1 MGSGSSSSD
10 VEAEARLASLALVG
24 PGNWVVGMARPAREH
39 LKILEEKS
47 LQIVRWLWFGFL
59 SPVGSG
65 QGGGDLGS
73 ALGARRGARVIPGVS
88 RLVQVFKEASHLS
101 RSVSMAPGVWGLPL
115 TASVAPRAL
124 TSLGTRGGRGRAR
137 GELEIELQR
146 RIVQMLENIYKMY
159 F

>member
-1 MGSGSSSSD
+1 M
-10 VEAEARLASLALVG
+10 
-24 PGNWVVGMARPAREH
+24 
-39 LKILEEKS
+39 
-47 LQIVRWLWFGFL
+47 QIVRCLWFGFL

-73 ALGARRGARVIPGVS
+73 ALGARRGARVIPGES
-88 RLVQVFKEASHLS
+88 RLLQVFKEASHLS

>member
-1 MGSGSSSSD
+1 M
-10 VEAEARLASLALVG
+10 
-24 PGNWVVGMARPAREH
+24 
-39 LKILEEKS
+39 
-47 LQIVRWLWFGFL
+47 
-59 SPVGSG
+59 GSG